1 MATVDTGMN
10 SAIVLPCA
18 IALVGMPGAGKT
30 LCADHLRRRGYPGFR
45 FGQIVVDEL
54 ERRGLPRTQE
64 SERIVR
70 EDLRALQGREAIARL
85 ALPVLR
91 QLLQTSP
98 VIFIDG
104 LYSFSEYQ
112 FLRRELDASL
122 LVVAVVSARQ
132 RRYQRLGQR
141 SQRPLDAAAA
151 EARDLRE
158 ITTLEK
164 GGPVA
169 IADHTLLNDS
179 TPAALTDALDI
190 LMRQHGLE
198 SRTISPD
205 SGNIGENRL

>member
-1 MATVDTGMN
+1 MN
-10 SAIVLPCA
+10 AIELPCA

-30 LCADHLRRRGYPGFR
+30 LCADHLRHRGYRGFR
-45 FGQIVVDEL
+45 FGQIVVDEV
-54 ERRGLPRTQE
+54 ERRGMPWTQE

-91 QLLQTSP
+91 QLLQATP

-112 FLRRELDASL
+112 LLRRELDASL
-122 LVVAVVSARQ
+122 LVVAIVSARQ
-132 RRYQRLGQR
+132 RRYRRLGQR
-141 SQRPLDAAAA
+141 PQRPLDAAAA

-164 GGPVA
+164 GGPIA
-169 IADHTLLNDS
+169 IADHTLLNDGA
-179 TPAALTDALDI
+179 PAALTDALDS
-190 LMRQHGLE
+190 LLRQLGLE
-198 SRTISPD
+198 SRTIPPD
-205 SGNIGENRL
+205 SGKTGKNRL

>member
-1 MATVDTGMN
+1 MD
-10 SAIVLPCA
+10 SAVNAIELPCA
-18 IALVGMPGAGKT
+18 LALVGMPGAGKT
-30 LCADHLRRRGYPGFR
+30 LCAEHLRRRGFPGFR
-45 FGQIVVDEL
+45 FGQIVVDEV

-70 EDLRALQGREAIARL
+70 EDLRALQGREAVARL

-98 VIFIDG
+98 LIFIDG

-112 FLRRELDASL
+112 LLRRELDASL
-122 LVVAVVSARQ
+122 LVVAIVSARQ
-132 RRYQRLGQR
+132 RRYRRLGQR

-164 GGPVA
+164 GGPIA
-169 IADHTLLNDS
+169 IADHTLLNDG
-179 TPAALTDALDI
+179 TPAALTHALDC
-190 LMRQHGLE
+190 LLRHPGLE
-198 SRTISPD
+198 SRTIAPD
-205 SGNIGENRL
+205 GGKSGKCGL

>member
-1 MATVDTGMN
+1 MK
-10 SAIVLPCA
+10 AIELPCA

-30 LCADHLRRRGYPGFR
+30 LCADHLRCRGYRGFR
-45 FGQIVVDEL
+45 FGQIVVDEV
-54 ERRGLPRTQE
+54 ERRGMPWTQE

-91 QLLQTSP
+91 QLLQGTP

-112 FLRRELDASL
+112 LLRRELDASL
-122 LVVAVVSARQ
+122 LVVAIVSARQ
-132 RRYQRLGQR
+132 RRYRRLGQR
-141 SQRPLDAAAA
+141 PQRPLDAAAA

-164 GGPVA
+164 GGPIA
-169 IADHTLLNDS
+169 IADHTLLNDG
-179 TPAALTDALDI
+179 TPAALTDALDS
-190 LMRQHGLE
+190 LLRQLGLE
-198 SRTISPD
+198 SRTISPN
-205 SGNIGENRL
+205 SGNAGENRL

>member
-1 MATVDTGMN
+1 MN
-10 SAIVLPCA
+10 AIALPCA

-45 FGQIVVDEL
+45 FGQIVVDEV

-112 FLRRELDASL
+112 LLRRELDAGL

-179 TPAALTDALDI
+179 TPAALTDALDT

>member
-1 MATVDTGMN
+1 MN
-10 SAIVLPCA
+10 PIELPCA
-18 IALVGMPGAGKT
+18 LALVGMPGAGKT
-30 LCADHLRRRGYPGFR
+30 LCADHLRRRGYRGFR
-45 FGQIVVDEL
+45 FGQIVVDEV
-54 ERRGLPRTQE
+54 ERRGLPRTQD

-91 QLLQTSP
+91 QLLQDTP

-112 FLRRELDASL
+112 LLRRELDASL

-132 RRYQRLGQR
+132 HRYRRLGQR
-141 SQRPLDAAAA
+141 PQRPLDAAAA

-164 GGPVA
+164 GGPIA
-169 IADHTLLNDS
+169 IADYTLLNDGA
-179 TPAALTDALDI
+179 PADLTEALDG
-190 LMRQHGLE
+190 LLRQLGLE
-198 SRTISPD
+198 WRTIAPD
-205 SGNIGENRL
+205 SGNSGRSRL

>member
-1 MATVDTGMN
+1 MD
-10 SAIVLPCA
+10 SAVNAIALPCA
-18 IALVGMPGAGKT
+18 LALVGMPGAGKT

-45 FGQIVVDEL
+45 FGQIVVDEV
-54 ERRGLPRTQE
+54 ERRGLPRTQD

-85 ALPVLR
+85 ALPLLR

-112 FLRRELDASL
+112 LLRRELDASL
-122 LVVAVVSARQ
+122 LVVAIVSARQ
-132 RRYQRLGQR
+132 RRYRRLGQR

-164 GGPVA
+164 GGPIA
-169 IADHTLLNDS
+169 IADHTLLNDTTS
-179 TPAALTDALDI
+179 AALTDALDA
-190 LMRQHGLE
+190 LLGQLGLE

-205 SGNIGENRL
+205 SGNVGKNRL

>member
-1 MATVDTGMN
+1 MK
-10 SAIVLPCA
+10 AIELPCA

-30 LCADHLRRRGYPGFR
+30 LCADHLRRRGYRGFR
-45 FGQIVVDEL
+45 FGQIVVDEV
-54 ERRGLPRTQE
+54 ERRGMPWTQE

-91 QLLQTSP
+91 QLLQGTP

-112 FLRRELDASL
+112 LLRRELDASL
-122 LVVAVVSARQ
+122 LVVAIVSARQ
-132 RRYQRLGQR
+132 RRYRRLGQR
-141 SQRPLDAAAA
+141 PQRPLDTAAA

-164 GGPVA
+164 GGPIA
-169 IADHTLLNDS
+169 IADHTLLNDG
-179 TPAALTDALDI
+179 TPAALTEALDF
-190 LMRQHGLE
+190 LLRQLGLE
-198 SRTISPD
+198 SRTISPN
-205 SGNIGENRL
+205 SGNAGENRL

>member
-1 MATVDTGMN
+1 MD
-10 SAIVLPCA
+10 SAVNAMELPCA
-18 IALVGMPGAGKT
+18 MALVGMPGAGKT

-45 FGQIVVDEL
+45 FGQIVVDEV
-54 ERRGLPRTQE
+54 ERRGLARTQD

-85 ALPVLR
+85 ALPLLR

-112 FLRRELDASL
+112 LLRRELDASL
-122 LVVAVVSARQ
+122 LVVAIVSARQ
-132 RRYQRLGQR
+132 RRYRRLGQR
-141 SQRPLDAAAA
+141 PQRPLDAAAA

-164 GGPVA
+164 GGPIA
-169 IADHTLLNDS
+169 IADHTLLNDG
-179 TPAALTDALDI
+179 TPAALTGALDS
-190 LMRQHGLE
+190 LLRHLGLD
-198 SRTISPD
+198 SRTIPAEG
-205 SGNIGENRL
+205 GNSCKSRL

>member
-1 MATVDTGMN
+1 MN
-10 SAIVLPCA
+10 AIALPCA

-30 LCADHLRRRGYPGFR
+30 LCADHLRRRGYQGFR
-45 FGQIVVDEL
+45 FGQIVVDEV
-54 ERRGLPRTQE
+54 ERRGLPRTQD

-85 ALPVLR
+85 ALPLLR

-112 FLRRELDASL
+112 LLRRELDASL
-122 LVVAVVSARQ
+122 LVVAIVSARQ
-132 RRYQRLGQR
+132 RRYRRLGTR

-164 GGPVA
+164 GGPIA

-179 TPAALTDALDI
+179 TPAALTDALDC
-190 LMRQHGLE
+190 LLRHLGLE

-205 SGNIGENRL
+205 SGNSDKSRL

>member
-1 MATVDTGMN
+1 MATVDSGVN
-10 SAIVLPCA
+10 AIALPCA

-45 FGQIVVDEL
+45 FGQIVVDEV

-112 FLRRELDASL
+112 LLRRELDAGL

-179 TPAALTDALDI
+179 TPAALTDALDT